1 MGYAMVQ
8 LNTRIPADLK
18 EQGDRALERAGYTP
32 SQAVRALWEFA
43 VRHTHEPGAVHT
55 MLEDNGA
62 SANDEGPQDR
72 LSAFEDGLNILEHA
86 YGELGLDLHESPD
99 FQHLDYKELRAS
111 YYENRLEQED

>member
-43 VRHTHEPGAVHT
+43 VRHTHEPDAVHT
-55 MLEDNGA
+55 MLEEETANA
-62 SANDEGPQDR
+62 SDETTENR
-72 LSAFEDGLNILEHA
+72 LAAFDAGLRIVEHT
-86 YGELGLDLHESPD
+86 YEELGLNLRKSHE
-99 FQHLDYKELRAS
+99 FQHLCYKDLRDS
-111 YYENRLEQED
+111 YYENRLEQKG